1 MASQPLHPTPQ
12 PVTLPGDMDPRDL
25 FRLMS
30 CFDPRQL
37 AGFVD
42 VAIGLIDLSEGDPD
56 LEDNAD
62 REASDGD
69 DQDVGWTEFHT
80 RGRFKMNPGVLSADG
95 QPLEEDDEDY
105 DAAEDDDFG
114 EEDDPSGLVDEDG
127 GNTVTQ
133 RGYFGLPIGTGPGC
147 TISDDDSYGMQHDVP
162 TLRVVALEPN
172 IFTGAREF
180 LGMSNLLTSFHSSG
194 QTVRSADTGNAHRR
208 LAGDNRA
215 LGVPV

>member
-1 MASQPLHPTPQ
+1 MATQPLHPTHQ

-69 DQDVGWTEFHT
+69 ERT
-80 RGRFKMNPGVLSADG
+80 RRNIALAAEIVPPGRQGAIGPDRNVVAPACADG
-95 QPLEEDDEDY
+95 PEF
-105 DAAEDDDFG
+105 ACGHIA
-114 EEDDPSGLVDEDG
+114 LVVG
-127 GNTVTQ
+127 
-133 RGYFGLPIGTGPGC
+133 IGAPG
-147 TISDDDSYGMQHDVP
+147 S
-162 TLRVVALEPN
+162 E
-172 IFTGAREF
+172 GA
-180 LGMSNLLTSFHSSG
+180 
-194 QTVRSADTGNAHRR
+194 V
-208 LAGDNRA
+208 
-215 LGVPV
+215 

>member
-1 MASQPLHPTPQ
+1 MASIPLSGPAA

-42 VAIGLIDLSEGDPD
+42 VAIGLIDLAEGDPD
-56 LEDNAD
+56 MEDNAD

-105 DAAEDDDFG
+105 DAAE
-114 EEDDPSGLVDEDG
+114 EEYLR
-127 GNTVTQ
+127 Q
-133 RGYFGLPIGTGPGC
+133 RR
-147 TISDDDSYGMQHDVP
+147 DS
-162 TLRVVALEPN
+162 E
-172 IFTGAREF
+172 
-180 LGMSNLLTSFHSSG
+180 
-194 QTVRSADTGNAHRR
+194 
-208 LAGDNRA
+208 
-215 LGVPV
+215 